1 MDLIDIF
8 RAFHTKGA
16 EYKYFSSAHGTFFR
30 IYMLGYKTSLN
41 KFKKIEIT
49 PSIFSDQTAMKLGI
63 NHNKNTEK
71 KKKNKDMEANSMLLN
86 NERVNNKI
94 TEEIKRFL
102 KINENE
108 ETTVQNLWETGKA
121 ILRGKFI
128 ALTFLSQKTAKAQIN
143 NPTLHLKEL
152 EKEHQT
158 KPKVSRVKE
167 IMKIRTEINEIRV

>member
-1 MDLIDIF
+1 
-8 RAFHTKGA
+8 
-16 EYKYFSSAHGTFFR
+16 
-30 IYMLGYKTSLN
+30 
-41 KFKKIEIT
+41 
-49 PSIFSDQTAMKLGI
+49 MKLEV
-63 NHNKNTEK
+63 NRKKNTEK
-71 KKKNKDMEANSMLLN
+71 HANVWRLNNMLLN

-158 KPKVSRVKE
+158 KPKGSRRKK
-167 IMKIRTEINEIRV
+167 IIKIRLGINKIESRKQCKSSRKPRCGSLKRKTRLTNL